1 MHPRA
6 QSLIAD
12 LDLQPHPE
20 GGYYREI
27 FRSESR
33 VQLGDRRAER
43 SALTA
48 IYFLLVEGQHSGW
61 HQVLSDEV
69 WSHLEGDAL
78 ELLCFDATNSQAS
91 TIALGRFSA
100 SAAVPIH
107 VVPAGVWQ
115 AARTEV
121 DEQIDAAR
129 DLDPEHWAETT
140 DSAIGFVSL
149 NEGKDWDAL
158 FVDLR
163 EDEIGYSIKRLNGF
177 VEHYG
182 RSLRVYH

>member
-27 FRSESR
+27 FRSASR
-33 VQLGDRRAER
+33 VQPGDHRAER

-48 IYFLLVEGQHSGW
+48 IYFLLVAGQHSAW

-78 ELLCFDATNSQAS
+78 ELLCFDATSSQAS
-91 TIALGRFSA
+91 TIALGRFSTNG
-100 SAAVPIH
+100 AAPIH
-107 VVPAGVWQ
+107 VVPTGVWQ
-115 AARTEV
+115 AARPMGEYSLMGCYV
-121 DEQIDAAR
+121 GPGFDFSDFRMAKDDAEMRRILLQQGEAFAAC
-129 DLDPEHWAETT
+129 L
-140 DSAIGFVSL
+140 
-149 NEGKDWDAL
+149 
-158 FVDLR
+158 
-163 EDEIGYSIKRLNGF
+163 
-177 VEHYG
+177 
-182 RSLRVYH
+182 

>member
-33 VQLGDRRAER
+33 VQPEDDRTER

-48 IYFLLVEGQHSGW
+48 IYFLLVAGQHSGW
-61 HQVLSDEV
+61 HQVLSDEI

-100 SAAVPIH
+100 SAATPIH

-115 AARTEV
+115 AARPLGEYALLGCYV
-121 DEQIDAAR
+121 GPGFDFSDFRMAKDDAEMRRVIAQQG
-129 DLDPEHWAETT
+129 E
-140 DSAIGFVSL
+140 GFAACL
-149 NEGKDWDAL
+149 
-158 FVDLR
+158 
-163 EDEIGYSIKRLNGF
+163 
-177 VEHYG
+177 
-182 RSLRVYH
+182 

>member
-12 LDLQPHPE
+12 LGLQPHPE

-33 VQLGDRRAER
+33 VQPGDHRAER
-43 SALTA
+43 NALTA
-48 IYFLLVEGQHSGW
+48 IYFLLVAGQYSGW

-91 TIALGRFSA
+91 TLALGRFSA
-100 SAAVPIH
+100 SATAPIQ

-115 AARTEV
+115 AARPLGEYALLGCYV
-121 DEQIDAAR
+121 GPGFDFSDFRMAKDDAEMR
-129 DLDPEHWAETT
+129 RE
-140 DSAIGFVSL
+140 I
-149 NEGKDWDAL
+149 AL
-158 FVDLR
+158 QGEAFANCL
-163 EDEIGYSIKRLNGF
+163 
-177 VEHYG
+177 
-182 RSLRVYH
+182 